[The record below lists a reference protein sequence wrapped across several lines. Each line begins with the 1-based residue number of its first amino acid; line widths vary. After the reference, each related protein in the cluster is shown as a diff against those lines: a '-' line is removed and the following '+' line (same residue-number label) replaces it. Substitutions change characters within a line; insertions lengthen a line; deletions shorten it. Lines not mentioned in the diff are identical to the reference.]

1 MQKRLR
7 LTLGSILLAATA
19 AWSQTSS
26 SRPSFDVASIRPS
39 PPLDMGKL
47 AASMQAGQMP
57 RFGAHIDGSRAEYTY
72 MSLKDLVANAYGV
85 KPYQVSGPDWLASD
99 RYDISAKMPE
109 GSADDDAPHM
119 LQALLMDRFHLVG
132 HRDTQEHPVTALVVA
147 KGGPHLK
154 DAPPPEAPIDPDTP
168 LKPNETKLDTPNGP
182 ARMTRNPDG
191 SATVNMGAKGTF
203 TQRMDGQILHMQAS
217 SVTMEGFADMLT
229 SMLRMGSGGGRQVV
243 DMTGLKGNYQVA
255 IDLSIADLIAN
266 ARAQGMDIPAPPPPS
281 RPANAA
287 SDTSAIPNASDPGGS
302 TIYTSVE
309 ALGLKLENRKAPVEQ
324 IVIDRIEKTPT
335 EN

>member
-1 MQKRLR
+1 MRNR
-7 LTLGSILLAATA
+7 FALTLGSMLLTATA
-19 AWSQTSS
+19 AWGQTSS

-39 PPLDMGKL
+39 APLDMQKL
-47 AASMQAGQMP
+47 AADAQAGKMP
-57 RFGAHIDGSRAEYTY
+57 RFGAHIDGSRADYTY
-72 MSLKDLVANAYGV
+72 MSLKDLVANAYSV
-85 KPYQVSGPDWLASD
+85 KPYQVSGPDWLAND

-109 GSADDDAPHM
+109 GSTADDAPHM
-119 LQALLMDRFHLVG
+119 LQALLIDRFHLIG
-132 HRDTQEHPVTALVVA
+132 HRDTQEHPVLALVVA
-147 KGGPHLK
+147 KAGPHLK

-168 LKPNETKLDTPNGP
+168 LKPGETKLDTPNGP

-203 TQRMDGQILHMQAS
+203 TQRMDGQILHLQAS
-217 SVTMEGFADMLT
+217 SITMEGFADMLT
-229 SMLRMGSGGGRQVV
+229 SMLTRGGGGRQVV

-255 IDLSIADLIAN
+255 VDLSIADLIAN
-266 ARAQGMDIPAPPPPS
+266 ARAQGMDIPAPP
-281 RPANAA
+281 RQTGAT
-287 SDTSAIPNASDPGGS
+287 SDSSAIPTASDPSGS

>member
-1 MQKRLR
+1 M
-7 LTLGSILLAATA
+7 LLAASA
-19 AWSQTSS
+19 AWSQAT
-26 SRPSFDVASIRPS
+26 PKLSFDVASIRPS
-39 PPLDMGKL
+39 APLDMQKL
-47 AASMQAGQMP
+47 AADAQAGKMP
-57 RFGAHIDGSRAEYTY
+57 RFGAHIDGSRADYAY

-85 KPYQVSGPDWLASD
+85 KPYQVSGPDWLATE

-109 GSADDDAPHM
+109 GSTADDAPHM
-119 LQALLMDRFHLVG
+119 LQALLIDRFHLIG
-132 HRDTQEHPVTALVVA
+132 HRDTQEHPVLALVVA

-203 TQRMDGQILHMQAS
+203 TQRMDGQILHLQAS
-217 SVTMEGFADMLT
+217 SITMEGFADMLT
-229 SMLRMGSGGGRQVV
+229 SMLRMGGGGGHQVV

-255 IDLSIADLIAN
+255 VDLSIADIIAN
-266 ARAQGMDIPAPPPPS
+266 ARTQGMDIPAPPPPP
-281 RPANAA
+281 RPASAT
-287 SDTSAIPNASDPGGS
+287 SDSSAIPNASDPSGS
-302 TIYTSVE
+302 TIYASVE

-324 IVIDRIEKTPT
+324 IVIDRIEKEPT

>member
-1 MQKRLR
+1 M
-7 LTLGSILLAATA
+7 LLAATA
-19 AWSQTSS
+19 AWSQTAPAK
-26 SRPSFDVASIRPS
+26 PSFDVASIRPS
-39 PPLDMGKL
+39 APLDMQKL
-47 AASMQAGQMP
+47 AADAQAGKMP
-57 RFGAHIDGSRAEYTY
+57 RFGAHIDGSRADYTY

-109 GSADDDAPHM
+109 GSTADDAPHM
-119 LQALLMDRFHLVG
+119 LQALLIDRFHLIG
-132 HRDTQEHPVTALVVA
+132 HRDTQEHPVIALVVA

-203 TQRMDGQILHMQAS
+203 TQRMDGQTLHLQAS
-217 SVTMEGFADMLT
+217 SITMEGFADMLT
-229 SMLRMGSGGGRQVV
+229 SMLRMGGGGHQVV
-243 DMTGLKGNYQVA
+243 DMTGLRGNYQVA
-255 IDLSIADLIAN
+255 VDLSLADLIAN
-266 ARAQGMDIPAPPPPS
+266 ARAQGMDIPAP
-281 RPANAA
+281 RPTTTPD
-287 SDTSAIPNASDPGGS
+287 SSAIPNASDPSGA
-302 TIYTSVE
+302 TIYASVE

>member
-1 MQKRLR
+1 M
-7 LTLGSILLAATA
+7 A
-19 AWSQTSS
+19 
-26 SRPSFDVASIRPS
+26 
-39 PPLDMGKL
+39 KL
-47 AASMQAGQMP
+47 AANMQAGQMP

-72 MSLKDLVANAYGV
+72 MSLKDLVANAYAV
-85 KPYQVSGPDWLASD
+85 KPYQVSGPDWLAAQ

-109 GSADDDAPHM
+109 SAKTDDAPAM
-119 LQALLMDRFHLVG
+119 LQSLLEDRFKLAA
-132 HRDTQEHPVTALVVA
+132 HRETQEHPVLALVVA

-154 DAPPPEAPIDPDTP
+154 DAPPTEAPIDPDAP
-168 LKPNETKLDTPNGP
+168 LKPGESKLDTPNGP

-203 TQRMDGQILHMQAS
+203 TQRMDGQTLHLQAS

-229 SMLRMGSGGGRQVV
+229 SMLRMGGGGGRQVV

-266 ARAQGMDIPAPPPPS
+266 ARAQGMDIPAPRPS
-281 RPANAA
+281 GTA
-287 SDTSAIPNASDPGGS
+287 SDSSAIPNASDPSGA
-302 TIYTSVE
+302 TIYASVD